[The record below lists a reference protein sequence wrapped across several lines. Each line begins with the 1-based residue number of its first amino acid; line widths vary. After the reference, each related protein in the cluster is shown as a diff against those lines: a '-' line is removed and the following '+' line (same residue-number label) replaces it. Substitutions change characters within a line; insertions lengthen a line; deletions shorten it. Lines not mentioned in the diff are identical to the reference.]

1 MPYKSLL
8 TFINTTVTRSNEL
21 LPPADSVFLK
31 FTFVNFNIIS
41 SENALMLADLFILWQ
56 KKKLFCVALI
66 S

>member
-8 TFINTTVTRSNEL
+8 TFINTTVIRSNEL
-21 LPPADSVFLK
+21 LPLAESVFLK
-31 FTFVNFNIIS
+31 FIFVNFIS
-41 SENALMLADLFILWQ
+41 SENALMLANLFILWQ